1 MPARLYPALL
11 PDMGQFKRTG
21 FLIGGKRDELER
33 ITLID
38 YGQRKWCFSAKN
50 RVFHS
55 SFNQA

>member
-1 MPARLYPALL
+1 MTARLYPVPL
-11 PDMGQFKRTG
+11 PDMGQFRRTG

-33 ITLID
+33 ITLIV
-38 YGQRKWCFSAKN
+38 YGQRKRRFNAKN